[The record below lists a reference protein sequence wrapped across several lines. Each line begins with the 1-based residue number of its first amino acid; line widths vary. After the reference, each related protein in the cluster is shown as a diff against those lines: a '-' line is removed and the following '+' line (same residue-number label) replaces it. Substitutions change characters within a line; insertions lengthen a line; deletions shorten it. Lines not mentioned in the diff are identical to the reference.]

1 MLKSPVNAGIYSGV
15 FMSVN
20 ISKLSGRKG
29 LQDNLFQRIT
39 AFGEQHAVPD
49 AEQLSDIA
57 REYLLGKAVLAGSLS
72 FYDFL
77 SEEHLHKRAFVC
89 NGSACLCAGSQPAVQ
104 QTLEQALGAD
114 AVGQV
119 TCLGRCH
126 ENSSFQLDGKNYS
139 GVAIQQLDAILQDS
153 RVAQQDSYV
162 VQAVGA
168 ALLTAP
174 FGDVDAFREHLR
186 AALAAG
192 ADVALESIKAS
203 RLRGRGG
210 AGFPTGMKWESCK
223 QAPGAQKFVVCN
235 ADEGDPGAYSD
246 RYLLEHQPLRV
257 LFGMMMA
264 GWIAGATDG
273 VLYIRAEYPEAIDE
287 TQQAIDSLR
296 AAGLLGENIL
306 GSGWQFDCRIIKGAG
321 AYICGEETALIASI
335 EGRRPEVDIRPPF
348 PTVEGL
354 YKKPTILNNV
364 ETFAAIPAILEQGGA
379 AYSAIGSA
387 QSSGTKLLCLDGL
400 FNRPGLY
407 EVPMGYPLR
416 KVIDELGQG
425 FRVPVKALHIGGPL
439 GGLVPVSKID
449 DLTVDFETFAK
460 NGFLLGHGS
469 IVCVPQ
475 HFPVIAYMEHL
486 FAFTAAESCG
496 KCFPCRL
503 GSTRGKEMLQ
513 RAITGEQ
520 KLERQLVSDLLDTLQ
535 SGSLCA
541 LGGGLPLPIRNAIE
555 HFADELQPYFA
566 A

>member
-1 MLKSPVNAGIYSGV
+1 
-15 FMSVN
+15 MSVN

-29 LQDNLFQRIT
+29 LDDNLFQRIT
-39 AFGEQHAVPD
+39 AFADEQATPD
-49 AEQLSDIA
+49 AGQLALIA
-57 REYLLGKAVLAGSLS
+57 KEYLLGKSTVAGSQS

-77 SEEHLHKRAFVC
+77 SAEHLGKQAFVC
-89 NGSACLCAGSQPAVQ
+89 NGSACLCAGTQ
-104 QTLEQALGAD
+104 QSVHDALSAKLGA
-114 AVGQV
+114 GNIGHI

-126 ENSSFQLDGKNYS
+126 ENASFQLHGKNYS
-139 GVAIQQLDAILQDS
+139 GHAIGQLDAILQDS
-153 RVAQQDSYV
+153 N
-162 VQAVGA
+162 VGQEDRYYIA
-168 ALLTAP
+168 ATGPALLTAP
-174 FGDVDAFREHLR
+174 FDDVDVFRAELAKAFSE
-186 AALAAG
+186 G
-192 ADVALESIKAS
+192 AFSLLEQIKSS

-223 QAPGAQKFVVCN
+223 NAPGDEKYIVCN

-246 RYLLEHQPLRV
+246 RYLMEQQPLRV
-257 LFGMMMA
+257 LFGMMVA
-264 GWIAGATDG
+264 GFIAGSRNG
-273 VLYIRAEYPEAIDE
+273 VLYIRAEYPESIE
-287 TQQAIDSLR
+287 KTQQAVDLLR
-296 AAGLLGENIL
+296 QQHLLGKNIL
-306 GSGWQFDCRIIKGAG
+306 DSGFDFDFKVIKGAG

-364 ETFAAIPAILEQGGA
+364 ETFAAIPAILEMGGDVYA
-379 AYSAIGSA
+379 AIGSA

-407 EVPMGYPLR
+407 EVPMGFPLR

-439 GGLVPVSKID
+439 GGLVPLSKID
-449 DLTVDFETFAK
+449 DLTIDFETFAK

-469 IVCVPQ
+469 MVCVPEK
-475 HFPVIAYMEHL
+475 FPIIAYMEHL

-513 RAITGEQ
+513 RAINGEQ
-520 KLERQLVSDLLDTLQ
+520 KLDRKLVDDLLDTMQ

-541 LGGGLPLPIRNAIE
+541 LGGGLPLPVRNALQYFPE
-555 HFADELQPYFA
+555 ELQPYLN
-566 A
+566 

>member
-1 MLKSPVNAGIYSGV
+1 
-15 FMSVN
+15 MSIN

-29 LQDNLFQRIT
+29 LDNNLFERIT
-39 AFGEQHAVPD
+39 ALSDGGVVASGEQ
-49 AEQLSDIA
+49 LGLIA
-57 REYLLGKAVLAGSLS
+57 KDYLVGKATVAGSQS

-77 SEEHLHKRAFVC
+77 SDEHQSKRAFVC
-89 NGSACLCAGSQPAVQ
+89 NGSACLCAGTQNKVYRS
-104 QTLEQALGAD
+104 LSEKLGAD
-114 AVGQV
+114 HIGHI

-126 ENSSFQLDGKNYS
+126 ENASFQLDGKNYS
-139 GVAIQQLDAILQDS
+139 GAAIEQLDAILQDDTLC
-153 RVAQQDSYV
+153 QQDHY
-162 VQAVGA
+162 AIEATGP

-174 FGDVDAFREHLR
+174 FDAVDQFSELLGKN
-186 AALAAG
+186 LAEG
-192 ADVALESIKAS
+192 SFSLLEQIKAS

-223 QAPGAQKFVVCN
+223 NAPGEEKFVVCN

-257 LFGMMMA
+257 LFGMM
-264 GWIAGATDG
+264 IAGFIAGSKNG
-273 VLYIRAEYPEAIDE
+273 VLYIRAEYPESIE
-287 TQQAIDSLR
+287 KTQQAIELLKQHQ
-296 AAGLLGENIL
+296 LLGKNIL
-306 GSGWQFDCRIIKGAG
+306 GHDFEFEFKIIKGAG
-321 AYICGEETALIASI
+321 AYICGEETALLASI

-354 YKKPTILNNV
+354 YRKPTILNNV
-364 ETFAAIPAILEQGGA
+364 ETFAAIPAILNMGGA

-387 QSSGTKLLCLDGL
+387 QSSGTKLLCLDGQ

-407 EVPMGYPLR
+407 EVPMGYSLR
-416 KVIDELGQG
+416 KVIDELGKG

-449 DLTVDFETFAK
+449 DLTVDFETFAQQ
-460 NGFLLGHGS
+460 GFLLGHGS
-469 IVCVPQ
+469 IVCVSES
-475 HFPVIAYMEHL
+475 FPIIAYMEHL

-513 RAITGEQ
+513 RAIAGEQ
-520 KLERQLVSDLLDTLQ
+520 KLDRKLVGDLLDTLQ

-541 LGGGLPLPIRNAIE
+541 LGGGLPLPIRNALQY
-555 HFADELQPYFA
+555 FPDELNQYFVN
-566 A
+566 

>member
-1 MLKSPVNAGIYSGV
+1 
-15 FMSVN
+15 MSQN

-29 LQDNLFQRIT
+29 LADNLFERLTTI
-39 AFGEQHAVPD
+39 GEQQLVPT
-49 AEQLSDIA
+49 AEQLGVIA
-57 REYLLGKAVLAGSLS
+57 KDYLVGKAVVAGSQS

-77 SEEHLHKRAFVC
+77 SGDHLAKEAFVC
-89 NGSACLCAGSQPAVQ
+89 NGSACLCAGTQEQVHA
-104 QTLEQALGAD
+104 TLSDTLGAD
-114 AVGQV
+114 KVGHI

-126 ENSSFQLDGKNYS
+126 ENASFQLRGQNYS
-139 GVAIQQLDAILQDS
+139 GDAITHLNDILQDATS
-153 RVAQQDSYV
+153 HQADSYHIE
-162 VQAVGA
+162 AIGS

-174 FGDVDAFREHLR
+174 F
-186 AALAAG
+186 
-192 ADVALESIKAS
+192 ADVAAYRAQLEKAFAEGAFALLEQIKAS
-203 RLRGRGG
+203 KLRGRGG

-223 QAPGAQKFVVCN
+223 NAAGNEKYIVCN

-257 LFGMMMA
+257 LFGMM
-264 GWIAGATDG
+264 IAGFIAGSQNG
-273 VLYIRAEYPEAIDE
+273 VLYIRAEYPESIASAQHAIDL
-287 TQQAIDSLR
+287 LR
-296 AAGLLGENIL
+296 KNGLLGKAIA
-306 GSGWQFDCRIIKGAG
+306 GSDFEFDFKIIKGAG

-348 PTVEGL
+348 PTIEGL

-364 ETFAAIPAILEQGGA
+364 ETFAAVPAILAMGGD
-379 AYSAIGSA
+379 AYAAIGSA

-469 IVCVPQ
+469 VVCVPEA
-475 HFPVIAYMEHL
+475 FPIIAYMEHL

-513 RAITGEQ
+513 RAINGEQ
-520 KLERQLVSDLLDTLQ
+520 KLDRKLVGDLLDTMQ

-541 LGGGLPLPIRNAIE
+541 LGGGLPLPIRNALQYFE
-555 HFADELQPYFA
+555 NELNEYFFV
-566 A
+566 

>member
-1 MLKSPVNAGIYSGV
+1 
-15 FMSVN
+15 MSVN

-29 LQDNLFQRIT
+29 LDNNLFQRIT
-39 AFGEQHAVPD
+39 AFADEHRVPD
-49 AEQLSDIA
+49 TGQLGAIA
-57 REYLLGKAVLAGSLS
+57 KEYLVGKATIAGSQS

-77 SEEHLHKRAFVC
+77 SQEHLGKKAFVC
-89 NGSACLCAGSQPAVQ
+89 NGSSCLCAGTQQAVHD
-104 QTLEQALGAD
+104 ALSARLGPESI
-114 AVGQV
+114 GHI

-126 ENSSFQLDGKNYS
+126 ENASFQLHGKNYS
-139 GVAIQQLDAILQDS
+139 GDAISHLEQIINAPDVSQLDQYH
-153 RVAQQDSYV
+153 VA
-162 VQAVGA
+162 ATGA

-174 FGDVDAFREHLR
+174 FSDVNVFRVSLEKALSQDAT
-186 AALAAG
+186 ALL
-192 ADVALESIKAS
+192 DEIKAS

-223 QAPGAQKFVVCN
+223 HAHGDEKYIVCN

-257 LFGMMMA
+257 LFGMMIA
-264 GWIAGATDG
+264 GFIAGAKNG
-273 VLYIRAEYPEAIDE
+273 VLYIRAEYPESIE
-287 TQQAIDSLR
+287 KTQQAID
-296 AAGLLGENIL
+296 LLQQQQFLGKNIL
-306 GSGWQFDCRIIKGAG
+306 NRGFDFEFKIIKGAG

-364 ETFAAIPAILEQGGA
+364 ETFAALPAILDMGGA

-387 QSSGTKLLCLDGL
+387 QSSGTKLLCLDGQ

-407 EVPMGYPLR
+407 EVPMGFPLR

-425 FRVPVKALHIGGPL
+425 FRLPVKALHIGGPL
-439 GGLVPVSKID
+439 GGLVPVTKID
-449 DLTVDFETFAK
+449 DLTIDFETFAK
-460 NGFLLGHGS
+460 QGFLLGHGS
-469 IVCVPQ
+469 IVCVPET
-475 HFPVIAYMEHL
+475 FPIIAYMEHL

-513 RAITGEQ
+513 RAINGEQ
-520 KLERQLVSDLLDTLQ
+520 KMNRTVMGDLLDTLQ
-535 SGSLCA
+535 TGSLCA
-541 LGGGLPLPIRNAIE
+541 LGGGLPLPIRNALQYFPE
-555 HFADELQPYFA
+555 ELKHYFA
-566 A
+566 N